1 MTTVHENEEKWGE
14 KKKQQQ
20 QENGEGKEVVDN
32 VLVML
37 L

>member
-1 MTTVHENEEKWGE
+1 MTTVHENEEKWEE